1 MRQSKTTG
9 LICLKDAYDF
19 EYSIAI
25 IEYTEREDETYTY
38 SFRPNYS
45 VISLLPAT
53 LFQGIPGLNLDK
65 HKEEYLRDN
74 MTPVFISE
82 RTPSE
87 GREDLWQLL
96 EAHDMKYLNRLE
108 WLIRTDT
115 QYGGDPLYV
124 KRFEPAD
131 AKQTIAFEEIT
142 TAENRSARL
151 LQRLLCEICR
161 GNDIVA
167 PDFSIDDCNRKQL
180 YSLLLPLYEKEK
192 SYLKQQKIQGIKKAA
207 KKGKYTGRKRIPI
220 DDTKLDAI
228 FSAYQNGKID
238 LTAAMKK
245 LGVSRST
252 FYRRLGEY
260 ITQHNKDNGIT
271 K

>member
-45 VISLLPAT
+45 VISLLPTT

-65 HKEEYLRDN
+65 HKEEYLREN

-96 EAHDMKYLNRLE
+96 EACGMNYLNRLE
-108 WLIRTDT
+108 WLIRTNM
-115 QYGGDPLYV
+115 QYGGDPMYV

-131 AKQTIAFEEIT
+131 AKQTIAFEAII

-151 LQRLLCEICR
+151 LQRLLREICR

-167 PDFSIDDCNRKQL
+167 PDFSIDDSNRKQF
-180 YSLLLPLYEKEK
+180 YALLLPLYEKEK
-192 SYLKQQKIQGIKKAA
+192 SYLKQQKTRGIQIAA
-207 KKGKYTGRKRIPI
+207 AQGKYTGRKPIPI
-220 DDTKLDAI
+220 DDIQLDAV
-228 FSAYQNGKID
+228 FTAYQKGRMD
-238 LTAAMKK
+238 LTEAIEK

-252 FYRRLGEY
+252 FYRRLREY
-260 ITQHNKDNGIT
+260 KANDC
-271 K
+271 